1 MITIKELASELG
13 VSPTTVSNVIN
24 GRTGK
29 MSPGTGAV
37 IGRDPEDSQNHRTGN
52 RMLCSWSAV
61 LLLFRGQFF
70 ILCSVNRR
78 SLEKICAVTT
88 FKKGKLGNFQLHS
101 VLIPAKLESKRR
113 RTILQLSFL
122 CLPRHS
128 FQCEFYPLQRFH
140 KRVYGPALNS
150 KIAV

>member
-1 MITIKELASELG
+1 MRQFRQCLLHLEQPFQRRKQVLAEYRVIFLGNSTGIFPAFLKITEKHHN
-13 VSPTTVSNVIN
+13 P
-24 GRTGK
+24 
-29 MSPGTGAV
+29 
-37 IGRDPEDSQNHRTGN
+37 
-52 RMLCSWSAV
+52 
-61 LLLFRGQFF
+61 GQFF

-128 FQCEFYPLQRFH
+128 FQCEFYLLQRFH